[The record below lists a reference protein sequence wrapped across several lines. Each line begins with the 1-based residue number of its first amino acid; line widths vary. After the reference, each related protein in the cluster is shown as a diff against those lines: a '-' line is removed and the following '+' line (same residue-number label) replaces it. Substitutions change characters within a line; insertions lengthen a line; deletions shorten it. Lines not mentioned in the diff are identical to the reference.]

1 LGDERDTG
9 IRFDSA
15 GEVYKRNVCLD
26 EDSPFHGGLLQ
37 YLISHSDTPTSGEIF
52 SDLAVR

>member
-1 LGDERDTG
+1 MKETLESVLIPLEKY
-9 IRFDSA
+9 IR
-15 GEVYKRNVCLD
+15 RNVCLD